1 MELEVNIK
9 KKLKEFDLDIEFGVS
24 KGCTGLMGS
33 SGSGKSMI
41 LKCIAG
47 IEKPDSGRIVL
58 NGNILYDSAKK
69 INLSPQKRHV
79 GYLFQ
84 SYALFPNMTV
94 LKNIEEGAGA
104 SGFSKKEDI
113 ARAFDMLER
122 FHIKELSDRYPRQLS
137 GGQKQRA
144 ALARLMVCDPDV
156 ILLDEPFSALDDEL
170 KSELIDEMKGLLG
183 GLQKPE
189 ILVSHNKDE
198 VAELCGSI
206 YKIHK
211 GRLIR

>member
-1 MELEVNIK
+1 MELEVRIR
-9 KKLKEFDLDIEFGVS
+9 KKLKEFELDVEFDVS
-24 KGCTGLMGS
+24 SGCTGLMGS
-33 SGSGKSMI
+33 SGSGKSMT

-47 IEKPDSGRIVL
+47 IEEPDSGRIVL
-58 NGNILYDSAKK
+58 NGKVLYDSAHK
-69 INLSPQKRHV
+69 INLPPQKRHV

-94 LKNIEEGAGA
+94 IKNIEEASRA
-104 SGFSKKEDI
+104 SGLSKKESVSK
-113 ARAFDMLER
+113 ALDMLER
-122 FHIKELSDRYPRQLS
+122 FKIKELSYRYPRQLS

-144 ALARLMVCDPDV
+144 ALARLMAGNPDA
-156 ILLDEPFSALDDEL
+156 ILLDEPFSALDEDL
-170 KSELIDEMKGLLG
+170 KEGLIDEMKGLLESVD
-183 GLQKPE
+183 KPE

-198 VAELCGSI
+198 VTKLCESL